1 MFDIPE
7 RFKTNL
13 EIKMKDFIPK
23 ELNPNDKRR
32 IRESVRF
39 VKMTYQIAGEEIP
52 SLVND
57 EYRCQVIQFYEIEL
71 KNIKDAN
78 FVATIYQ
85 GLIKPLCVMRFYDS
99 KEEVYSFADKRLSQT
114 EENQIVVEDAYVT
127 QKYLYGLPG
136 EGVGQYLE
144 YLSFNK
150 LKNKTDKLSFYR
162 EWMYKL
168 YMLEHKAV
176 FAETKVILRNNAWYS
191 SARAIA
197 IYQKYVE
204 LVRARDAVSKAQ
216 INAEKI
222 IANMN
227 VKVAKEDLEKEL
239 INGGKNNG

>member
-7 RFKTNL
+7 RFKINL

-32 IRESVRF
+32 IKETVLSA
-39 VKMTYQIAGEEIP
+39 KMTYQIAGEEIP

-78 FVATIYQ
+78 FVATTYQ

-99 KEEVYSFADKRLSQT
+99 KEEVYSFADKRISQT
-114 EENQIVVEDAYVT
+114 EENQIVVEDAYLT
-127 QKYLYGLPG
+127 QRYPYGLPG
-136 EGVGQYLE
+136 EGISQYFE
-144 YLSFNK
+144 YLAFDK

-168 YMLEHKAV
+168 YLLEHKTA
-176 FAETKVILRNNAWYS
+176 FAEVELILRDNAWYS
-191 SARAIA
+191 STRAIT
-197 IYQKYVE
+197 IYQKYAE

-216 INAEKI
+216 VNAEKI
-222 IANMN
+222 KANKE
-227 VKVAKEDLEKEL
+227 VKVAKEAIEQE
-239 INGGKNNG
+239 IN